1 MRVSPVFSGRTV
13 PVNRV
18 MTTDTATIKIIRS
31 ATAPIR
37 FLPMVS
43 ILPGKLLQLI
53 CNKRMVAQFL
63 SPVKPFR
70 CPPEKKTFHSHRS
83 LL

>member
-43 ILPGKLLQLI
+43 IPSGEI
-53 CNKRMVAQFL
+53 NCNSFAINVW
-63 SPVKPFR
+63 
-70 CPPEKKTFHSHRS
+70 
-83 LL
+83 